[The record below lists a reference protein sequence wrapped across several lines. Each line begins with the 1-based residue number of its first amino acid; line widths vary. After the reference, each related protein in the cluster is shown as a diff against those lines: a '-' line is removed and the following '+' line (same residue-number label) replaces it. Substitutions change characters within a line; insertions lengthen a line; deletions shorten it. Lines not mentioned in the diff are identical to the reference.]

1 MPSQSYLAFNLIF
14 FWTSQ
19 CMACFCFELTH
30 VDQPMSCFPREVSVV
45 WLPSFHD
52 SYFGHNIKLVF
63 SFHFVFL
70 LFLFCLLFIDI
81 TIIIFLYNSRSKV
94 MLMLTSTSSRNIQ
107 LLHFFSIFHRKIDL
121 TTCGTWIS
129 YDKQCLQ
136 QDQMRHEGWVTHKKQ
151 CVKLTHQVAT
161 WLHNKFCTPSP

>member
-1 MPSQSYLAFNLIF
+1 MWINQCLAFLERWALYDCPHFTIAISDTILNSF
-14 FWTSQ
+14 FPFILSSY
-19 CMACFCFELTH
+19 CFCFVCCL
-30 VDQPMSCFPREVSVV
+30 
-45 WLPSFHD
+45 L
-52 SYFGHNIKLVF
+52 ILL
-63 SFHFVFL
+63 L
-70 LFLFCLLFIDI
+70 LFYF
-81 TIIIFLYNSRSKV
+81 FLYNSRSKV